1 MPDPMPDATARG
13 GARTHPSRGFTLLEL
28 LVVIGVISVLLGL
41 AVGFLGRT
49 DPQRVADSMIAGET
63 RAAQMTARA
72 EGLPTEVWIR
82 PGVDGGPATVQAR
95 LLQGVLTFHLEPGED
110 VLDESLRPT
119 LRGDD
124 VIQGRF
130 GHARRSRDGERAPL
144 LSWPAVPEVIDLRDG
159 FVIRLDLWLEHRN
172 AGTVLR
178 LPPAVE
184 VQLDDDGKPRARF
197 RLRTMGSETASSAA
211 VASPLSL
218 PLRKWCTLD
227 IGCDGRWAWMTV
239 DGREL
244 GRTVAEGTMQQD
256 PKGVLEISPG
266 EAQLRG
272 IVDEIRL
279 FVYAF
284 SPPQYLPPELL
295 PDGAFRFAYDA
306 RGEVTE
312 RPTVRYQPL
321 EK

>member
-1 MPDPMPDATARG
+1 MPDPIDPPARP
-13 GARTHPSRGFTLLEL
+13 RPCSRGFTLLEL
-28 LVVIGVISVLLGL
+28 LVVMGVISVLLGL

-49 DPQRVADSMIAGET
+49 DPQQIADSIIAGET

-82 PGVDGGPATVQAR
+82 PGTDGGPASVQAR
-95 LLQGVLTFHLEPGED
+95 LLQPVLTFHLEPGED

-130 GHARRSRDGERAPL
+130 GHARKSRDGERAPL
-144 LSWPAVPEVIDLRDG
+144 LSWPAVPDVIDLREG
-159 FVIRLDLWLEHRN
+159 FVIRLDLWLEQRV

-178 LPPAVE
+178 LQPAVE
-184 VQLDDDGKPRARF
+184 VQLDDAGKPRARF
-197 RLRTMGSETASSAA
+197 RLRTMGNENTSSAA
-211 VASPLSL
+211 VASQLSL
-218 PLRKWCTLD
+218 PLKKWCTLD

-256 PKGVLEISPG
+256 PKGVLEVSPA
-266 EAQLRG
+266 EEPLRG

-284 SPPQYLPPELL
+284 SPPQYLPAGML
-295 PDGAFRFAYDA
+295 PDGAFRFAFDA
-306 RGEVTE
+306 RGDASEQ
-312 RPTVRYQPL
+312 PTVRYQPL

>member
-1 MPDPMPDATARG
+1 MPDPMPDATVRP
-13 GARTHPSRGFTLLEL
+13 RQRGFTLLEM

-82 PGVDGGPATVQAR
+82 PGTEGQPATVQAR
-95 LLQGVLTFHLEPGED
+95 LLQPVVTFHLEPGED
-110 VLDESLRPT
+110 VLAESLRPT
-119 LRGDD
+119 LYGED

-130 GHARRSRDGERAPL
+130 GHGRRSKDGERVPL
-144 LSWPAVPEVIDLRDG
+144 LSWPAVPEVIDLREG
-159 FVIRLDLWLEHRN
+159 FVIRLDLWLDHRV
-172 AGTVLR
+172 AATVLR
-178 LPPAVE
+178 LQPAVE
-184 VQLDDDGKPRARF
+184 VQLDDAGKPRARF
-197 RLRTMGSETASSAA
+197 RLRTAASESASSAA
-211 VASPLSL
+211 ITSTLSL
-218 PLRKWCTLD
+218 PLRRWCTLD

-239 DGREL
+239 DGREV
-244 GRTVAEGTMQQD
+244 GRTVADGTMQQD
-256 PKGVLEISPG
+256 PKGMFEVSPG
-266 EAQLRG
+266 EAPLRG

-306 RGEVTE
+306 RGEASET
-312 RPTVRYQPL
+312 PTVRYQAL

>member
-1 MPDPMPDATARG
+1 MPDPMPDATVRP
-13 GARTHPSRGFTLLEL
+13 TCEDRGFTLLEM

-49 DPQRVADSMIAGET
+49 DPQQVADSIIAGET

-82 PGVDGGPATVQAR
+82 PGTDGGPASVQAR
-95 LLQGVLTFHLEPGED
+95 LLQPILTFHLEPGEG

-144 LSWPAVPEVIDLRDG
+144 LSWPAVPEVVDLRDG
-159 FVIRLDLWLEHRN
+159 FVIRLDLWLDHRI

-178 LPPAVE
+178 LQPAVD
-184 VQLDDDGKPRARF
+184 VDLDDAGRPRARF
-197 RLRTMGSETASSAA
+197 RLRTIGSESTSSAA
-211 VASPLSL
+211 VMSPLSL

-244 GRTVAEGTMQQD
+244 GRAVAEGTMQQD
-256 PKGVLEISPG
+256 PKGVLEVSPA
-266 EAQLRG
+266 EAPLRG
-272 IVDEIRL
+272 VVDEIRL

-295 PDGAFRFAYDA
+295 PDGAFRFAFDS
-306 RGEVTE
+306 RGESSE